1 VPVLSYPDVR
11 AAVAWLSAACG
22 FVERTRIGDSHRA
35 QMSIGADGAL
45 IAAEHRGEKPA
56 PDDGMTHLIRVR
68 VENVN
73 AQFERARAHGA
84 RMLEPP
90 ADREYGERDC
100 TMVDV
105 AGHGGSSP
113 RPFGMWRPRTTAARP
128 SRPGPT
134 VLAPD
139 GYADPAGQCGRL
151 DRRLRPCPHLPLPV
165 PVTGA

>member
-1 VPVLSYPDVR
+1 
-11 AAVAWLSAACG
+11 
-22 FVERTRIGDSHRA
+22 
-35 QMSIGADGAL
+35 MSIGADGAL

-128 SRPGPT
+128 SRPARPSWRLTASLTAQDSAGPAAMT
-134 VLAPD
+134 HARICL
-139 GYADPAGQCGRL
+139 PAAL
-151 DRRLRPCPHLPLPV
+151 LH
-165 PVTGA
+165 